1 MWQEMIE
8 GIMVKALLND
18 IPGDQFPSHL
28 GLFISIKQTMRFWSS
43 YGKNL
48 Q

>member
-1 MWQEMIE
+1 MID

-28 GLFISIKQTMRFWSS
+28 GLFIIKGPHSAMKVLT
-43 YGKNL
+43 KK
-48 Q
+48 